1 MELCTRQW
9 LMCEENNMLGRYMNT
24 RMIFSLVVVWGMV
37 VLYTGCAAPHFFTIT
52 IYESPD
58 RVVKLQA
65 VPDANN
71 DQEKLA
77 AVMRGLQVEIHNAVL
92 AIPFIGRTSSKGGQ
106 RAFSDREIKFFAPLF
121 AKGLAQ
127 ATPEELITFYE
138 TADISDLDQ
147 LTTSGGLF
155 VKGDEIHFLLGNHNV
170 KTRIWQDN
178 EQYVAPYHLRPMEPI
193 DPQPGRLVFDPSH
206 LMVEPQR
213 GILNIGL
220 TAEPWEVGV
229 RWKELK

>member
-1 MELCTRQW
+1 
-9 LMCEENNMLGRYMNT
+9 MNIRT
-24 RMIFSLVVVWGMV
+24 CWGMV
-37 VLYTGCAAPHFFTIT
+37 MLFGALLLVSSCAAPHFFTVT
-52 IYESPD
+52 IYESPN

-65 VPDANN
+65 VPDANHGKGFSHPVDI
-71 DQEKLA
+71 DQEQLSA
-77 AVMRGLQVEIHNAVL
+77 AMRGLQVEIHNAAL
-92 AIPFIGRTSSKGGQ
+92 SIPFLGGSNTPGRR
-106 RAFSDREIKFFAPLF
+106 RAFSDNEIKFFAPLF

-138 TADISDLDQ
+138 NAEVSDQ
-147 LTTSGGLF
+147 YELTTSGGLY
-155 VKGDEIHFLLGNHNV
+155 VKGEEIHFLISNFGV

-178 EQYVAPYHLRPMEPI
+178 EQYEAPYHLRPMEPM
-193 DPQPGRLVFDPSH
+193 DPQPGRLVFEHSQ

>member
-1 MELCTRQW
+1 MTKRTFLSQV
-9 LMCEENNMLGRYMNT
+9 
-24 RMIFSLVVVWGMV
+24 LVVGIV
-37 VLYTGCAAPHFFTIT
+37 VFLTGCAAPHFFTIT

-58 RVVKLQA
+58 RIVKLQA
-65 VPDANN
+65 VPDAN
-71 DQEKLA
+71 DGKGFSHPAYIDGEQLGE
-77 AVMRGLQVEIHNAVL
+77 VMRGLRVEIHNAAL
-92 AIPFIGRTSSKGGQ
+92 SIPFLGRVRSAEGQ

-138 TADISDLDQ
+138 TGDISDEYQ

-155 VKGDEIHFLLGNHNV
+155 VKGDEVHFLLSNHNV

-178 EQYVAPYHLRPMEPI
+178 EQYEAPYHLRPMEPI
-193 DPQPGRLVFDPSH
+193 DPQPGRLVFEPPH

-229 RWKELK
+229 RWKKLK

>member
-1 MELCTRQW
+1 MNIRTFFGLVLLC
-9 LMCEENNMLGRYMNT
+9 G
-24 RMIFSLVVVWGMV
+24 VMV
-37 VLYTGCAAPHFFTIT
+37 FLSGCAAPHFFTVT

-71 DQEKLA
+71 GKGFSHPSDISVEAMAK
-77 AVMRGLQVEIHNAVL
+77 VMRGLRVEIHNSAFSL
-92 AIPFIGRTSSKGGQ
+92 PFLGGASSSGGQ
-106 RAFSDREIKFFAPLF
+106 RVFSEPEIKFFAPLLV
-121 AKGLAQ
+121 KGLAQ
-127 ATPEELITFYE
+127 ATPEELVTFYE
-138 TADISDLDQ
+138 TGEVSDLYE

-155 VKGDEIHFLLGNHNV
+155 VKGDELHFLLSNHSV

-178 EQYVAPYHLRPMEPI
+178 EQYEAPYHLRPMEPI
-193 DPQPGRLVFDPSH
+193 DPQPGRLLFMLPD
-206 LMVEPQR
+206 LMVEPQS

-220 TAEPWEVGV
+220 SAEPWQVGV

>member
-1 MELCTRQW
+1 
-9 LMCEENNMLGRYMNT
+9 MLGRYMNN

-52 IYESPD
+52 IYESPG

-71 DQEKLA
+71 GKGFSHPAYIDQEKLA

-92 AIPFIGRTSSKGGQ
+92 SVPFHRGSGISKRQ
-106 RAFSDREIKFFAPLF
+106 RVFSNREITFFAPLF

-127 ATPEELITFYE
+127 ATPEELVTFFE

-155 VKGDEIHFLLGNHNV
+155 VKEDEIHFLLSNHAV

-193 DPQPGRLVFDPSH
+193 DPQPGRLVFDPLH
-206 LMVEPQR
+206 LMVEPKR

-220 TAEPWEVGV
+220 IAEPWEVGV
-229 RWKELK
+229 RYKELE

>member
-1 MELCTRQW
+1 M
-9 LMCEENNMLGRYMNT
+9 NNRRMMNFV
-24 RMIFSLVVVWGMV
+24 MGLVIT
-37 VLYTGCAAPHFFTIT
+37 VLFTGCAAPHFFTVT

-71 DQEKLA
+71 GKGFSHPVDIPVETLA
-77 AVMRGLQVEIHNAVL
+77 QGMRGLRVEIHNTAFFL
-92 AIPFIGRTSSKGGQ
+92 PFAGKPSSTGGQ
-106 RAFSDREIKFFAPLF
+106 RVFSEPEIKFFAPLL

-138 TADISDLDQ
+138 TGEVSDLYE

-155 VKGDEIHFLLGNHNV
+155 VKGEELHFLLANHSA

-178 EQYVAPYHLRPMEPI
+178 EQYEAPYHLRPLEPI
-193 DPQPGRLVFDPSH
+193 DPQPGRLLFAPPH
-206 LMVEPQR
+206 LMVESQP

-220 TAEPWEVGV
+220 SAEPWQVGM

>member
-1 MELCTRQW
+1 MTKRTFLSQVIV
-9 LMCEENNMLGRYMNT
+9 MG
-24 RMIFSLVVVWGMV
+24 IVVC
-37 VLYTGCAAPHFFTIT
+37 LPGCAAPHFFTIT

-65 VPDANN
+65 VPDANEGKGFSHPAYIEE
-71 DQEKLA
+71 EKLA
-77 AVMRGLQVEIHNAVL
+77 EAMRGLQVEIHNSALSV
-92 AIPFIGRTSSKGGQ
+92 PFLGRVSSAEGQ

-138 TADISDLDQ
+138 TGDISDEYQ

-155 VKGDEIHFLLGNHNV
+155 VKGEEIHFLLSNHNV

-178 EQYVAPYHLRPMEPI
+178 EQYEAPYHLRPMEPI
-193 DPQPGRLVFDPSH
+193 DPQPGRLLFDPPH

-229 RWKELK
+229 RWKKLK